1 MVYEWKQDRFGADAQ
16 RVGEELESIEYKD
29 AESVVKVARKSR
41 GELHKCF
48 EWDDAVAG
56 EEYRKEQARLLMRM
70 IVTVA
75 ECETPTGRESV
86 RIRAYESVRF
96 QAPDGNAER
105 NMTYIPTREV
115 MRDPE
120 LREQVME
127 RLRSTINEAET
138 TAETYAY
145 LVPSFKETRKKLAE
159 ARETIRA

>member
-29 AESVVKVARKSR
+29 AESVVKAARKSL

-145 LVPSFKETRKKLAE
+145 LVPSFKETREKLAE